1 MSSSA
6 WKCPCQGCL
15 KAVKQERDQ
24 IIYLLE
30 YMKHYEYN
38 EEIYDIV
45 IDMIKNRSPK
55 VKPKSRT

>member
-1 MSSSA
+1 MA

-15 KAVKQERDQ
+15 KAAKQEREQ

-30 YMKHYEYN
+30 YMKHYDYN